1 MVKSRYADLYYCDFG
16 KAGDP
21 LTLREKVRVHELSL
35 SFPHAGGRL
44 RVLDRFNLTVYDGEF
59 VSIVGPS
66 GCGKSTLLR
75 LVNGLI
81 RPDAGEVFLD
91 GRPVTG
97 VPDNVGLVFQND
109 ALLPWY
115 SVYDN
120 IRLALVMRGVP
131 KENQPRRIHELIAMV
146 GLEGFAD
153 QLPGTLSGGMRKR
166 VALARAL
173 AYDPDVFL
181 MDEPFGPLDAQT
193 RISVGQEFL
202 RIWQSLGKSVL
213 FVTHDI
219 EEAVALSD
227 RVVVLSPRPA
237 RVIGDFSVDLPRPR
251 DFYEIR
257 FEPEFQRLHREIY
270 QCLIQEAKA
279 AFSPARGVAEGVHA
293 Q

>member
-1 MVKSRYADLYYCDFG
+1 MLDRLN
-16 KAGDP
+16 
-21 LTLREKVRVHELSL
+21 LTL
-35 SFPHAGGRL
+35 
-44 RVLDRFNLTVYDGEF
+44 YDGEF

-81 RPDAGEVFLD
+81 QPDSGQVLLD

-97 VPDNVGLVFQND
+97 VPANVGLVFQND

-115 SVYDN
+115 SVFDN
-120 IRLALVMRGVP
+120 IRLALVMRGAP
-131 KENQPRRIHELIAMV
+131 KEEQARRIHELIAMV

-193 RISVGQEFL
+193 RINVGQEFL
-202 RIWQSLGKSVL
+202 RIWQSVGKSVL

-219 EEAVALSD
+219 EEAIALSD

-237 RVIGDFSVDLPRPR
+237 RVVAEFSVDLPRPR
-251 DFYEIR
+251 DFYEVR
-257 FEPEFQRLHREIY
+257 FESDFQRLHREIY
-270 QCLIQEAKA
+270 QSLTGRA
-279 AFSPARGVAEGVHA
+279 AQGAAEGVRA

>member
-1 MVKSRYADLYYCDFG
+1 
-16 KAGDP
+16 
-21 LTLREKVRVHELSL
+21 
-35 SFPHAGGRL
+35 
-44 RVLDRFNLTVYDGEF
+44 
-59 VSIVGPS
+59 I
-66 GCGKSTLLR
+66 
-75 LVNGLI
+75 
-81 RPDAGEVFLD
+81 FLD
-91 GRPVTG
+91 GRPVTE

-131 KENQPRRIHELIAMV
+131 KDEQPRRIHELIAMV

-219 EEAVALSD
+219 
-227 RVVVLSPRPA
+227 
-237 RVIGDFSVDLPRPR
+237 
-251 DFYEIR
+251 
-257 FEPEFQRLHREIY
+257 
-270 QCLIQEAKA
+270 
-279 AFSPARGVAEGVHA
+279 
-293 Q
+293 